1 VEDLTETVVE
11 GIAVKPASGSEFG
24 GGLDDA
30 GNDHG
35 DDEIALAAG
44 SRIEDGIQM
53 QVSQAAEDC
62 GDMAVRQ
69 GSGDEEG
76 VRQRGGG
83 ASQRAG
89 QSPAES
95 VELKSGEMRDV
106 GDGAS
111 LDLAVEAIGFAEEDG
126 GRGVAIG
133 YGGDVHAYMIKELPA
148 VIQAK
153 TANLH
158 AYKIAAK
165 TAYRHQNKEISPFSC
180 QNFGLAIIQS

>member
-1 VEDLTETVVE
+1 MEDLTETVVE
-11 GIAVKPASGSEFG
+11 GIAMKPASGSEFG
-24 GGLDDA
+24 GGRNDA
-30 GNDHG
+30 CNDHG

-69 GSGDEEG
+69 GSGYEEG

-89 QSPAES
+89 QSPAEN
-95 VELKSGEMRDV
+95 VDLMSGEMSDI

-133 YGGDVHAYMIKELPA
+133 YGGDVHAYIIRQNSQLYKEILH
-148 VIQAK
+148 V
-153 TANLH
+153 LH
-158 AYKIAAK
+158 AYKNSCE
-165 TAYRHQNKEISPFSC
+165 TAYHHQNKEISPFSC
-180 QNFGLAIIQS
+180 

>member
-133 YGGDVHAYMIKELPA
+133 HGSDVHAYLIPHIHHNYKSYNN
-148 VIQAK
+148 
-153 TANLH
+153 NLH
-158 AYKIAAK
+158 AYIIWLK
-165 TAYRHQNKEISPFSC
+165 TTYRHENKQIHLFSC
-180 QNFGLAIIQS
+180 QNFGLACNF